1 MPKIVDHE
9 ARREAIAEA
18 ALDQIG
24 RHGLD
29 RVRLADIGRAVGATT
44 GSVTHYFD
52 GKDALLAAA
61 LDRLAARLYDE
72 IERSDGK
79 DFFRD
84 LTRALPVDAQ
94 GRRDWRVWLC
104 YWGRAISDAELASR
118 HNTHYARIEAAVAE
132 ALAVAQE
139 AGEVNPG
146 IPATDLAAA
155 IIATCDGVGVRAA
168 LEPRAWPAARQQ
180 ALVET
185 MLGPLLE
192 PPSAADPD

>member
-9 ARREAIAEA
+9 AQRERIAEA

-44 GSVTHYFD
+44 GTVTHYFD

-61 LDRLAARLYDE
+61 LDRLAERLYEE

-79 DFFRD
+79 DFFAD
-84 LTRALPVDAQ
+84 LVRALPVDAQ

-118 HNTHYARIEAAVAE
+118 HNTHYARIEAAVADGLRE
-132 ALAVAQE
+132 AQAEGQ
-139 AGEVNPG
+139 VNPDV
-146 IPATDLAAA
+146 PAEDLAAA
-155 IIATCDGVGVRAA
+155 MIATCDGIGVRAA
-168 LEPRAWPAARQQ
+168 LEPRAWPAARQR

-185 MLGPLLE
+185 MLGPLLS
-192 PPSAADPD
+192 PPASA

>member
-9 ARREAIAEA
+9 ARRERIAEA

-44 GSVTHYFD
+44 GTVTHYFD

-61 LDRLAARLYDE
+61 LDRLAGRLYDE
-72 IERSDGK
+72 IEETDGK
-79 DFFRD
+79 DFFAD

-104 YWGRAISDAELASR
+104 YWGRAISDDELASR
-118 HNTHYARIEAAVAE
+118 HNSHYARIHAAIAE
-132 ALAVAQE
+132 SLAQAQAE
-139 AGEVNPG
+139 GDVNPDV
-146 IPATDLAAA
+146 PAEDLADA
-155 IIATCDGVGVRAA
+155 IITAVDGIGTRAA
-168 LEPRAWPAARQQ
+168 LAPRAWPAARQK
-180 ALVET
+180 ALLET
-185 MLGPLLE
+185 MLGPLLA
-192 PPSAADPD
+192 PTDTA